1 MKKHKVCCFLGWPF
15 PVEELE
21 AILPSSLTRD
31 VGGNVQ
37 REPVILKDSWVVV
50 RALGCELVHQI

>member
-1 MKKHKVCCFLGWPF
+1 MCCFLGWPF

-21 AILPSSLTRD
+21 AILPSSLTGD

-37 REPVILKDSWVVV
+37 REPVILKDSLGSGESSGL
-50 RALGCELVHQI
+50 RASPSD